1 MPFSWILTQILGAGG
16 GGIEEQGS
24 STSILGQTDLTEGGI
39 RELPLPADKKSMQ
52 SNCSFWKILFK
63 YDLCPSLILRTGE
76 MEKQTFVTT
85 SYYTFEGKC
94 QVVSR

>member
-1 MPFSWILTQILGAGG
+1 MLSWESAIQVDPHTNPGSRG

-52 SNCSFWKILFK
+52 SSCSF
-63 YDLCPSLILRTGE
+63 
-76 MEKQTFVTT
+76 
-85 SYYTFEGKC
+85 
-94 QVVSR
+94 

>member
-52 SNCSFWKILFK
+52 SNCSFWKILSK
-63 YDLCPSLILRTGE
+63 YGLYVLLILRTDE
-76 MEKQTFVTT
+76 MEKQTVVTT
-85 SYYTFEGKC
+85 SHNTFEGKC
-94 QVVSR
+94 QIVSR